1 MRAINLLKKDI
12 QRRNKKNSSRKNK
25 KSKPKKH
32 HNEDLEKNGIESP

>member
-12 QRRNKKNSSRKNK
+12 RRRNKKNSSRKNK